1 MLSNPILFIFKAG
14 QTIFLFIFT
23 THTDESYRSDAMN
36 ASSLDLASENIIIS
50 LRVMKQ
56 DMTESSSISRSS
68 DEAAIQALSIIDRW
82 LEQR

>member
-1 MLSNPILFIFKAG
+1 
-14 QTIFLFIFT
+14 
-23 THTDESYRSDAMN
+23 MN